1 MTRHRDTHAVTIAGV
16 ERDLPLFEVEP
27 GLRIAVLNILGDV
40 ELTRAAAT
48 ALAER
53 LADTVYDVI
62 VTPETKSVP
71 LAHELA
77 AVSGRPYAVLRK
89 NYKRYMGDALAARS
103 ESITTGAEQPLYLD
117 EKDAGLV
124 RGRPVLL
131 LDDVVSTGS
140 TLQAMRQL
148 MRRAGADIA
157 AVAAIATEGE
167 PGDWRDVVALTH
179 LPLLRDAGAN

>member
-1 MTRHRDTHAVTIAGV
+1 MAATRDTHAVTIAGLDR
-16 ERDLPLFEVEP
+16 ELPLFEVRP

-40 ELTRAAAT
+40 ALARAAAA
-48 ALAER
+48 ALADR
-53 LADTVYDVI
+53 LADTAFDTI

-77 AVSGRPYAVLRK
+77 ATADRPYAVLRK
-89 NYKRYMGDALAARS
+89 SYKAYMGDALAVQT
-103 ESITTGAEQPLYLD
+103 ESITTGVAQHLYLD
-117 EKDAGLV
+117 EKDAALV

-140 TLQAMRQL
+140 TLQGMRQL

-157 AVAAIATEGE
+157 AVAAIATEGD

-179 LPLLRDAGAN
+179 LPLFRDA